1 MPNATATSKA
11 THGRCP
17 CGGRACSSSHPASPA
32 PVGFAAASPSDDAG
46 AQPDVYLLP
55 PAWDGGSPK
64 ELASGITAVSIAAD
78 DQNVYL
84 QSAGGGVY
92 ACPIT
97 GCAKEDAATQ
107 LSALIGG
114 SSQLQTLV
122 ANNGAAFF
130 ITQGGNSI
138 SRVAYAAPTKTSTVY
153 IASQGGV
160 DAIVTDGASLF
171 FVDDAYTDGGDAS
184 TSVAILS
191 CPLSGSCTSPTV
203 LYSKTQGDNYVTF
216 SALAA
221 AGDRV
226 YFLEVEQGANG
237 ESSNIK
243 SIPSQGGSART
254 VCATGPSDVYGIE
267 SLAVAAG
274 YAFFT
279 FGSGDNQI
287 HWCPVSGGN
296 VGLYVTDYAPY
307 DLATDGANLY
317 WTNYVPSTGT
327 IAGCAVNY
335 ECKKPFTVAS
345 GQDSPYALA
354 VTSKGVYWANAGDMT
369 GHGNAAM
376 GASLP

>member
-1 MPNATATSKA
+1 MAVALA
-11 THGRCP
+11 EGAL
-17 CGGRACSSSHPASPA
+17 ACSSSHPASPA